1 MAKSF
6 ILLLCLCIQQ
16 GLRAQDNRIAD
27 TNIPQKL
34 ELRKASIGWVDHSNY
49 IDYPNS
55 LDHPNFFAKK
65 PDEGDTARSILYLG
79 PPKQDSFD
87 LNLPK
92 MQADHVSFRASAHR
106 PLPLF
111 RIQQ

>member
-1 MAKSF
+1 MAKSL

-16 GLRAQDNRIAD
+16 GLRAQDYKTAD
-27 TNIPQKL
+27 TAIPQKL
-34 ELRKASIGWVDHSNY
+34 ELRKAGVGWVDHPNFS
-49 IDYPNS
+49 DYPNAP
-55 LDHPNFFAKK
+55 DAPNFFAKK
-65 PDEGDTARSILYLG
+65 PGEGDTARSILYLG

-92 MQADHVSFRASAHR
+92 MQSAHVSFRASAHR